1 MEVNRRAFFVSAL
14 AGAGEALLPGA
25 DAAAETGLIGIGGRG
40 SLLLRHALTIP
51 GVRIGRLCDIE
62 PDALDK
68 AMSAAVRDQ
77 PKGYSDYRKLLDVN
91 SIDTVIIATPCHL
104 HKEMILAA
112 LAAGKNVYCEKP
124 MALTPE
130 DNRAIVEAAGRSK
143 GILQLGFQRRYSE
156 PTREMVG
163 KFHRGEMGKALFARG
178 QYYSPRDLPH
188 RLPWKFKRETFGDMI
203 VEQAVHQFDLY
214 NWIFQG
220 HPLRACGFGG
230 ANLYVND
237 PPGRTIM
244 DHYTI
249 SYEYPS
255 GVHLNFSHLY
265 YAIGDF
271 ARTSDTI
278 IGAKAAATLV
288 LNRELLYYDR
298 EANKVVR
305 QVPINKDNDESTRNA
320 LVDFFTCARQHRPPF
335 AGAAVG
341 RAAALTVIMGLR
353 AMVEGRVVEW
363 KEVDV

>member
-1 MEVNRRAFFVSAL
+1 MNRRAFVQSIA
-14 AGAGEALLPGA
+14 AGAMLPAA
-25 DAAAETGLIGIGGRG
+25 DHSVETGMIGIGGRG
-40 SLLLRHALTIP
+40 SLLLHQTLSIP
-51 GVRIGRLCDIE
+51 GVRIGHLCDIA

-68 AMSAAVRDQ
+68 AMSAAVRDKPQ
-77 PKGYSDYRKLLDVN
+77 GYSDYHKLLEVK
-91 SIDTVIIATPCHL
+91 SIDTVVIATPCHL

-112 LAAGKNVYCEKP
+112 LDAGKNVYCEKP

-130 DNRAIVEAAGRSK
+130 DNRAIVEAAGRAT

-156 PTREMVG
+156 GTREMVA
-163 KFHRGEMGKALFARG
+163 KFHNGEMGKVLFARG
-178 QYYSPRDLPH
+178 QYYSARDLPH
-188 RLPWKFKRETFGDMI
+188 RLLWKFKRESFGDMI

-230 ANLYVND
+230 TNLFVND

-255 GVHLNFSHLY
+255 GIHLNFSHIY

-271 ARTSDTI
+271 ARTSDTF
-278 IGAKAAATLV
+278 IGSKGAATLN
-288 LNRELLYYDR
+288 LNRDLLYYDR
-298 EANKVVR
+298 EANRVVR
-305 QVPINKDNDESTRNA
+305 QLPMNKDNDESTRNA
-320 LVDFFTCARQHRPPF
+320 LVDFFACARQKKQPF

-341 RAAALTVIMGLR
+341 RVAALTVIMGLR

-363 KEVDV
+363 KEVDI

>member
-1 MEVNRRAFFVSAL
+1 MNRRTFLQSVSA
-14 AGAGEALLPGA
+14 GAMLPAA
-25 DAAAETGLIGIGGRG
+25 DEAAETGMIGIGGRG
-40 SLLLRHALTIP
+40 SLLLHHALSIP
-51 GVRIGRLCDIE
+51 GVRIGHLCDIE
-62 PDALDK
+62 PGALDK
-68 AMSAAVRDQ
+68 ALSTAARDR
-77 PKGYSDYRKLLDVN
+77 PKGYQDYRKLLEAASV
-91 SIDTVIIATPCHL
+91 DTVIIATPCHL

-112 LAAGKNVYCEKP
+112 LQAGKNVYCEKP

-130 DNRAIVEAAGRSK
+130 DNRAIVEAAAKAK
-143 GILQLGFQRRYSE
+143 GILQLGFQRRYSQ

-163 KFHRGEMGKALFARG
+163 KFHNGEMGKVLFARG
-178 QYYSPRDLPH
+178 QYYTPKDLPH

-214 NWIFQG
+214 NWVFQG

-230 ANLYVND
+230 ANYYVND

-249 SYEYPS
+249 SYEYPH
-255 GVHLNFSHLY
+255 GVHLNFSHIY

-278 IGAKAAATLV
+278 IGAKGAASLV

-305 QVPINKDNDESTRNA
+305 QAPMNKDNDESTHNA
-320 LVDFFTCARQHRPPF
+320 LTDFFACARRKQQPF

-341 RAAALTVIMGLR
+341 RLAALTVIMGLR

-363 KEVDV
+363 KEVDL